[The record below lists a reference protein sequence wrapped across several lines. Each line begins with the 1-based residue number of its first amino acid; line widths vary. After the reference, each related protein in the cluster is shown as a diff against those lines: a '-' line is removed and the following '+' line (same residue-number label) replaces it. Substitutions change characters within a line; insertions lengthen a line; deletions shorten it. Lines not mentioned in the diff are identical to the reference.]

1 MSADVAYGQF
11 LEAFEDAAIPLTESN
26 QQEQPPF
33 RGQTWSMMDYEIIRK
48 FFRAMETVNN
58 SQIENSEST
67 MSLANASGNSL
78 ASMSSPSK
86 SRVRLS
92 PSGVFNAF
100 QNVAINNNYGST
112 NSLASFDGSS
122 PDEATAVPE
131 VMQKMLW
138 FVDEFMHNHSHL
150 EETKSPKDTGDRF
163 PKFC

>member
-1 MSADVAYGQF
+1 MAAEVAYGQF
-11 LEAFEDAAIPLTESN
+11 CEAFEDATLPLAESN
-26 QQEQPPF
+26 QQEQQPF

-58 SQIENSEST
+58 SQIENAESS
-67 MSLANASGNSL
+67 MSLAASGNSL
-78 ASMSSPSK
+78 SSMSSPK

-100 QNVAINNNYGST
+100 QTVATNNYGST
-112 NSLASFDGSS
+112 NSLASFDGST

-138 FVDEFMHNHSHL
+138 FVDEFMHNHSHM
-150 EETKSPKDTGDRF
+150 EETKSPKDGGADF